1 MRHPQCTKKWIRGI
15 DHLALVFLLLLLR
28 SVRGVPARIRPR
40 DDRSNEVASIMF
52 GDSNNI
58 DEKNEDEKVQD
69 FQGFYDSSSRRE
81 QKTFR
86 FRETTPSSTKGK
98 KKEVDPF
105 DCCRICPEM
114 FEGIDVV
121 PDAFSTDSALEIDEH
136 VTRKRRSLD
145 SFLEVSST
153 PSKDNDGLPKIPL
166 TLEQVIS
173 KVPCCPV
180 CLEQF
185 KPPVDVDESA
195 FLELEESTSTSYYTS
210 FLQEKFVVGSSAKAG
225 SGVKYRCCTM
235 CPNDAVP
242 GMGSYDAGSFLELGA
257 GKSGKSGKGGET
269 TGPKGI
275 DMTTGCCNT
284 CPSTMFESTETRY
297 SEPQG
302 GPFGLK
308 PRIKE
313 VSEAFPMQT
322 PAFAGGSLPGTTKKS
337 TGLFFP

>member
-1 MRHPQCTKKWIRGI
+1 MSN
-15 DHLALVFLLLLLR
+15 LLLILTLFLLR
-28 SVRGVPARIRPR
+28 SVNAVPQSPGIGSLSR

-52 GDSNNI
+52 GSSNN
-58 DEKNEDEKVQD
+58 DKNEDLVENDEVQD
-69 FQGFYDSSSRRE
+69 FQSFYDHENLRRE
-81 QKTFR
+81 DKFR
-86 FRETTPSSTKGK
+86 FRETAPSSSK

-121 PDAFSTDSALEIDEH
+121 PDTHSTDSALELSEH
-136 VTRKRRSLD
+136 VTRRRRRRSLD
-145 SFLEVSST
+145 SFLEVASA
-153 PSKDNDGLPKIPL
+153 PSKDSGMPQIPL

-185 KPPVDVDESA
+185 NPPVDVDDSA
-195 FLELEESTSTSYYTS
+195 FLELEESTSYTS

-235 CPNDAVP
+235 CPNDEVP
-242 GMGSYDAGSFLELGA
+242 GMGSYDAGSFLELGV
-257 GKSGKSGKGGET
+257 GKAGKSGKGGANQP
-269 TGPKGI
+269 PKGI